1 MLKTM
6 SFWDLCEQYQKNKQ
20 GVVTLLQNS
29 KRKELEQFIRKE
41 NLFIYGNKKNKQA
54 LINSILSWLQQH
66 YLITKRAV

>member
-6 SFWDLCEQYQKNKQ
+6 SFWDLCEKYKTNR
-20 GVVTLLQNS
+20 GEVVTLLQNS
-29 KRKELEQFIRKE
+29 KRKELEEFTKRE
-41 NLFIYGNKKNKQA
+41 NLFVYGKKKNKQA